1 VGALHLCRVPAAGT
15 ATAAH
20 ARKDDASMSQDARR
34 AKRAGKVV
42 LQLYKEHAP
51 RVAEIADRMGVT
63 CKEGCSHC
71 CMIPATAT
79 IPEMVPVVE
88 YLVSRCDWDR
98 RRPALEREL
107 TRQLTEFAGVNVL
120 DPIERTRFFTR
131 QLPCAFL
138 AKDKRCEIYA
148 VRPAVCRY
156 HMVVSPPENC
166 ALGALPNS
174 VERLDLKKNENTVAI
189 HAAQAFGELT
199 GGPIALAFVLA
210 AKLLGVK
217 LNVDHALMKRVTMVR
232 IEVKA

>member
-1 VGALHLCRVPAAGT
+1 
-15 ATAAH
+15 
-20 ARKDDASMSQDARR
+20 MSQDARR

-42 LQLYKEHAP
+42 LQLYREQAP
-51 RVAEIADRMGVT
+51 YVAESAARLGVT
-63 CKEGCSHC
+63 CKEGCAHC
-71 CMIPATAT
+71 CMLPATAT

-88 YLVSRCDWDR
+88 YLTNRCDWDR

-107 TRQLTEFAGVNVL
+107 AHQLSEFANVDVL
-120 DPIERTRFFTR
+120 DERERVAFFRR

-138 AKDKRCEIYA
+138 TKDKRCEIYA

-166 ALGALPNS
+166 EVGPEARQIAL
-174 VERLDLKKNENTVAI
+174 VDLHKIEHAVAI
-189 HAAQAFGELT
+189 KGAEALGELT

-217 LNVDHALMKRVTMVR
+217 LDVDRELMRRVMMVR
-232 IEVKA
+232 IAVKT